1 MGDIMNTVKSA
12 VAGLTGV
19 AVSLITLGVV
29 MQVLMGPDKLAFMN
43 PEGVVA
49 GITGIINTLG
59 TGGMSGLVAA
69 VVVLGL
75 LKGAK

>member
-29 MQVLMGPDKLAFMN
+29 MQVLMGTEKLAFMN
-43 PEGVVA
+43 PKGVVD
-49 GITGIINTLG
+49 GISGIITTLG
-59 TGGMSGLVAA
+59 EGGMAGLVAA